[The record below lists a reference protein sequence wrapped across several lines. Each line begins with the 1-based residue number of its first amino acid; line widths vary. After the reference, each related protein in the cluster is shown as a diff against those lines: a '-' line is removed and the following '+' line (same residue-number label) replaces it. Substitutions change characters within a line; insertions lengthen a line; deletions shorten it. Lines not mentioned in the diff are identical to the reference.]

1 MISFQPNAFLNVE
14 KKTHF
19 LANSSIKYH
28 REFVYK
34 LDFGIILPKKVGKKL
49 ERGRARPK
57 TQTARPH

>member
-1 MISFQPNAFLNVE
+1 MISYHPNAFLNVE

-49 ERGRARPK
+49 ERGRARL
-57 TQTARPH
+57 